1 MNEPEPGEE
10 GEDAPEG
17 EVILNEVTSKSPIPV
32 IDCRGL
38 KIDSIVKKIVLTK
51 SIRDRGWILINL
63 PSGVKPDEFFGLRA
77 VKSFYEFYADT
88 GL

>member
-1 MNEPEPGEE
+1 MNEIS
-10 GEDAPEG
+10 A
-17 EVILNEVTSKSPIPV
+17 KSPIPV

-38 KIDSIVKKIVLTK
+38 KVDSIIKKIVLTK

-63 PSGVKPDEFFGLRA
+63 PHGILPDDFFGLKA
-77 VKSFYEFYADT
+77 IKSFYEFYADT